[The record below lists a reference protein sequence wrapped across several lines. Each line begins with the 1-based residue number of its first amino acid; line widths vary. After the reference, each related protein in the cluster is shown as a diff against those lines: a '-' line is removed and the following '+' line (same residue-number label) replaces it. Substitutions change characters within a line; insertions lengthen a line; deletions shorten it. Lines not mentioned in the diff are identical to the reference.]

1 MTGSRPTDGGSGY
14 QVDAQHLAALA
25 ELANQIAAE
34 VQALP
39 QKASQALAIGGQG
52 GLQIGA
58 ALTAAESGWS
68 SQLTRMAAQAAGI
81 GGRLNSNAASYA
93 QTESS
98 VLESMTLRFR
108 GPELAL

>member
-1 MTGSRPTDGGSGY
+1 MTGSRPIDGGSGY
-14 QVDAQHLAALA
+14 QVDVQHLQGLA
-25 ELANQIAAE
+25 KLADRIAEE

-39 QKASQALAIGGQG
+39 SKASQALAVGGQG

-68 SQLTRMAAQAAGI
+68 GQFARMAAQASGI
-81 GGRLNSNAASYA
+81 GSRLNSNAASYA

-98 VLESMTLRFR
+98 VVESMSLRFR
-108 GPELAL
+108 GPESAL